1 MSLRPGTRIGPY
13 DVVGP
18 IGAGGMGEVFRAR
31 DTRLGRDV
39 AIKGMPAA
47 VAGDP
52 ERVAR
57 FQREAQVLATLNHP
71 HIGAIYGLE
80 VAGASR
86 YLILEF
92 IDGESLADRLQ
103 RGPLPRDEVVT
114 MARQILDALEAAH
127 DKNIIHRDL
136 KPANVMITGDGQV
149 KVLDFGLARIVESDP
164 AASQANSPTLTFA
177 ATQMGVI
184 LGTAAYMSPEQ
195 AKGRIADR
203 RSDVW
208 AFGCVLFEMLTG
220 RRAFDGEDV
229 SETLAAVLRA
239 DPDWSVLP
247 AGLPPGIRTL
257 IQRCLTRD
265 RKARIPEM
273 GTVRFLLD
281 DALSAPPASAAP
293 VSAPVRGRDRIW
305 MATTGIAVAAALAI
319 AFWPEPPIPPPAPVT
334 FAFMPPTGQVFAT
347 GPGLI
352 SMSPDGTQMAFAV
365 NQEPDTVLW
374 IRDLSTLE
382 ARRVPGSDGAWH
394 VAWSPDSRSIVFV
407 GSGGNSGLKRL
418 DLTGG
423 PPRTLA
429 ADATSRAAWS
439 PLGVIV
445 YEERASRRLMR
456 IADTGSTPMP
466 ATELD
471 TAAGETGHSWPAF
484 LPDGR
489 RFLFLA
495 RNADATK
502 SAIYLASLD
511 TMERTRLMDAHSM
524 VDLVPGYLLYQQSG
538 TLLARAFDADAGRLT
553 GAEFPVAEDIQ
564 TNLGN
569 GRAAFA
575 AAGNV
580 LAYRAGAALG
590 RDALL
595 TWFDRQGRRVDTIGQ
610 LGPYR
615 RPQLSTN
622 GSRLVVPMR
631 PTSSNFDSDLF
642 VVDIARGIPI
652 RFTSGGTAS
661 APLWTRDD
669 SSIVFSAQ
677 PRGVLDLFI
686 KPAGGAA
693 PERPL
698 LESPEEKRAES
709 FSPSGDT
716 LVFSVGPFG
725 ARRLWTTSMTGDP
738 KPARLFP
745 NSTDESEDQ
754 AAFSPDGKWIAYTA
768 STGGVGNVFV
778 QPFPPTGY
786 RQQISA
792 TNGSDPDWTADMR
805 HIAFVTND
813 NRIMLADVMPQG
825 TTLGAG
831 VPRELF
837 QQRQVAGV
845 TGFSM
850 DARAERFLLVV
861 DPAGSVDGVPST
873 QQPITIVVNWLNAIK
888 R

>member
-1 MSLRPGTRIGPY
+1 
-13 DVVGP
+13 
-18 IGAGGMGEVFRAR
+18 MGEVFRAR
-31 DTRLGRDV
+31 DTRLARDV

-80 VAGASR
+80 EAGASR

-92 IDGESLADRLQ
+92 IDGESLAYRLR
-103 RGPLPRDEVVT
+103 RGPLPLDEAVT
-114 MARQILDALEAAH
+114 MARQIIDALEAAH
-127 DKNIIHRDL
+127 DKSIIHRDL

-208 AFGCVLFEMLTG
+208 AFGCVLYEMLTG

-239 DPDWSVLP
+239 DPDWSALP
-247 AGLPPGIRTL
+247 ASVPSGIRTL

-281 DALSAPPASAAP
+281 DALSAPVASAAP
-293 VSAPVRGRDRIW
+293 GPAPSRGGDRIW
-305 MATTGIAVAAALAI
+305 MAATGIAVAAALAI
-319 AFWPEPPIPPPAPVT
+319 AFWPEPPVPPPTPVSFT
-334 FAFMPPTGQVFAT
+334 FMPPEGQTFAT

-352 SMSPDGTQMAFAV
+352 SLSPDGKQLVFAA

-374 IRDLSTLE
+374 ARDIGAID
-382 ARRVPGSDGAWH
+382 ARRLPGSEGAWH
-394 VAWSPDSRSIVFV
+394 PTWSPDSRSIVFS
-407 GSGGNSGLKRL
+407 GSAGTSGLKRI
-418 DLTGG
+418 DLAGG
-423 PPRTLA
+423 PARTLTS
-429 ADATSRAAWS
+429 DATNRAAWS

-445 YEERASRRLMR
+445 YEERTSRRLVRM
-456 IADTGSTPMP
+456 ADNGSTPVP

-471 TAAGETGHSWPAF
+471 TAAGENGHSWPAF

-495 RNADATK
+495 RNTDTTK
-502 SAIYLASLD
+502 SALYLASLD
-511 TMERTRLMDAHSM
+511 TMERTRLMDTHSM
-524 VDLVPGYLLYQQSG
+524 VDIVPGYLVYQQAG
-538 TLLARAFDADAGRLT
+538 TLMARPFDSDAGRIT
-553 GAEFPVAEDIQ
+553 GDEFRVAENIQ
-564 TNLGN
+564 VNLGN

-575 AAGNV
+575 AAGDV

-590 RDALL
+590 QDGTL
-595 TWFDRQGRRVDTIGQ
+595 TWYDRQGRPVSTVGQ
-610 LGPYR
+610 PGPYR
-615 RPQLSTN
+615 RPQPSTT
-622 GSRLVVPMR
+622 GSRLIVPMR
-631 PTSSNFDSDLF
+631 ISATSFDSDLF

-652 RFTSGGTAS
+652 RFTSGAGTAS
-661 APLWTRDD
+661 AALWTRGD
-669 SSIVFSAQ
+669 SAIVFSALSN
-677 PRGVLDLFI
+677 GVLDLFI

-693 PERPL
+693 PERL
-698 LESPEEKRAES
+698 LFASGEDKRAES
-709 FSPSGDT
+709 ISPSDET

-725 ARRLWTTSMTGDP
+725 GRKLWMMSMTGDP
-738 KPARLFP
+738 KPTRLFP
-745 NSTDESEDQ
+745 NSTDDSEDA
-754 AAFSPDGKWIAYTA
+754 AAFSPDGKWVAYTA
-768 STGGVGNVFV
+768 TKGGVSNVFV

-786 RQQISA
+786 HQQISA
-792 TNGSDPDWTADMR
+792 TNGNFPAWTTDMR

-813 NRIMLADVMPQG
+813 SRIMLADVSAQG
-825 TTLGAG
+825 ATLSAG

-837 QQRQVAGV
+837 QQRQAVGV
-845 TGFSM
+845 SGFSM
-850 DARAERFLLVV
+850 DARAERFLLVP
-861 DPAGSVDGVPST
+861 DATGAANGVPSS
-873 QQPITIVVNWLNAIK
+873 QQPITVVVNWLNAIK